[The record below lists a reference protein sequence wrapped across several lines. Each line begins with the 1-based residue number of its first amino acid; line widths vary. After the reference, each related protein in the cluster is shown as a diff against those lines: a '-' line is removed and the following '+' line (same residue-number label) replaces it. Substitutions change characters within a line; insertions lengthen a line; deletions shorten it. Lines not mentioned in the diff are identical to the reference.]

1 MSAAFIAFYFVW
13 LKWSLNN
20 DDSASPIPILDWDFL
35 DLDWIGMDLG
45 HKIGLGLV
53 NKVDLC
59 NKHQF
64 TLQNF
69 ITLRWQSKPISHH
82 VKGME
87 DKLFQFLIKKS
98 LDNNLVKEAGL
109 LDKIQ

>member
-45 HKIGLGLV
+45 HKIGLGLW
-53 NKVDLC
+53 LC

-109 LDKIQ
+109 LDKIR